1 MVCRFGQVDL
11 LRLPKQI
18 SGRATLQILLK
29 RRTRGKTTAPGLE
42 HVVTRAPARN
52 IAIVFTLVAVLVA
65 LGAGV
70 ALAGDQVIQCKKKP
84 CTTTGNFDK
93 VLERVGNRV
102 PDEIIDKGGDD
113 LILANKY
120 TRDKDV
126 VTGG

>member
-1 MVCRFGQVDL
+1 M
-11 LRLPKQI
+11 
-18 SGRATLQILLK
+18 
-29 RRTRGKTTAPGLE
+29 
-42 HVVTRAPARN
+42 RN

-126 VTGG
+126 VTGGSGDDKINVADGDKKDKASGGPNRDWCIVDARSELGGGCTKVTVK